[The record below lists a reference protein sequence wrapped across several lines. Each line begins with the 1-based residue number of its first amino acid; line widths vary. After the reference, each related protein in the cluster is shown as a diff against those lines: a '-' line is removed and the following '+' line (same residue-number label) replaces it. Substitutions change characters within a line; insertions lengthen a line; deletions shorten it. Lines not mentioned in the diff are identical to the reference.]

1 MLKKLN
7 KIAQAVARR
16 EKAKGRVHV
25 VFVSDAVIRKLNK
38 KFRKIDRATDVLS
51 FEIKDDGILG
61 EIMISKDTAK
71 RNAKRYGVTFD
82 EETGRLAVHG
92 ALHLSGY
99 DHSRKSDRML
109 MRKKED
115 QYAQKIR

>member
-7 KIAQAVARR
+7 RTAQAVARA
-16 EKAKGRVHV
+16 EKAKGSIDV

-38 KFRKIDRATDVLS
+38 KFRKISRATDVLS
-51 FEIKDDGILG
+51 FEIKEEGILG
-61 EIMISKDTAK
+61 EIAISKDTAK
-71 RNAKRYGVTFD
+71 RNAKRYGVGV
-82 EETGRLAVHG
+82 EEELKRLAIHG

-109 MRKKED
+109 MREKED
-115 QYAQKIR
+115 HYAKKIR